1 MEETPTAKKVCIKC
15 GELKVIIEFY
25 KHPGMADGRL
35 NKCIKCHKE
44 YCKKYDQINS
54 ERLKAHGKEY
64 RALNADKISKKN
76 KIKYLADKQV
86 AKEKARKWAL
96 ANPDKRKK
104 IVKRSNDK
112 IRGTEKGRLCNRI
125 GCMIN
130 RSLKTGS
137 KSRRHWET
145 LLPFTREQFLKH
157 IAKQFKEGMSFDN
170 YGEWHVDHKIPIDA
184 FNFQTPEDHDFKIC
198 WSLKNLQPLWAKD
211 NLSKNNKL
219 SKPFQPSLIFG
230 EK

>member
-1 MEETPTAKKVCIKC
+1 MPTVKKVCIKC
-15 GELKVIIEFY
+15 GELKAIIEFY
-25 KHPGMADGRL
+25 KHNMMADGHL
-35 NKCIKCHKE
+35 NKCIECSKKGFKE
-44 YCKKYDQINS
+44 HRILNYEKLKK
-54 ERLKAHGKEY
+54 AGKEW
-64 RALNADKISKKN
+64 RKLNAEKISKKN
-76 KIKYLADKQV
+76 KIKYIANKQA
-86 AKEKARKWAL
+86 AKEKARKWVL
-96 ANPDKRKK
+96 ANPEKRKK
-104 IVKRSNDK
+104 IIKRSNDK
-112 IRGTEKGRLCNRI
+112 IRGTGKGRLCNRI

-157 IAKQFKEGMSFDN
+157 IKKQFKEGMSFDN